1 MQCAS
6 IANYK
11 LLITNYSF
19 PPMPKSPFSVFSS
32 LGSVGSIF
40 NVIKEV
46 DVRPSRDAAE
56 TPFIIAFTS
65 RDAAFADY
73 LSALMYRG
81 ARQHELPAYR
91 ASIALPLGA
100 SAQLARAN
108 FVFIITRAD
117 ANYDEELRVQNA
129 LIAAGV
135 PALICQLQ
143 EQPAQTAVAIPIPPP
158 QPAKQIMP
166 PQNIIVLPL
175 INGTLDEAT
184 ALKKI
189 TQAVRHRRV
198 IDELALAR
206 HLPAFREPVVKAL
219 IEDVA
224 VANAAYSLGTG
235 ILEINPVT
243 GLPLTVADTV
253 ILTKNQAVMAY
264 KIALAMGMQSDFK
277 SVMPEIAGVIGGGFV
292 FRQAARSLVGLLPGL
307 GILPKVA
314 IAFAGTMAVGEAVYF
329 YAANGEALTR
339 DGLKAMYNKALEH
352 GREIAEN
359 LLAKRDAMVEQRAA
373 RKAQKQADKVRMAQD
388 DMSKVSIPLPAASAE
403 IGD

>member
-1 MQCAS
+1 M
-6 IANYK
+6 
-11 LLITNYSF
+11 
-19 PPMPKSPFSVFSS
+19 
-32 LGSVGSIF
+32 
-40 NVIKEV
+40 
-46 DVRPSRDAAE
+46 RPTRDAAE
-56 TPFIIAFTS
+56 TPFVIAFTS
-65 RDAAFADY
+65 RDIAFADY

-81 ARQHELPAYR
+81 PRQHDLPAYR
-91 ASIALPLGA
+91 ASISLALSA

-117 ANYDEELRVQNA
+117 ANHDEELRVQNA

-135 PALICQLQ
+135 PALICHLQ
-143 EQPAQTAVAIPIPPP
+143 EQPAQPATP
-158 QPAKQIMP
+158 QLPTPAQPTRQIMP

-175 INGTLDEAT
+175 VNGTLDEAV

-198 IDELALAR
+198 FDELALAR
-206 HLPAFREPVVKAL
+206 YLPAFREPVVKAL

-292 FRQAARSLVGLLPGL
+292 LRQAARSLIGLLPGL

-314 IAFAGTMAVGEAVYF
+314 VAFAGTMAVGEAVYF
-329 YAANGEALTR
+329 YAANGEAITR
-339 DGLKAMYNKALEH
+339 DGMKAMYEKALER
-352 GREIAEN
+352 GREMAAN
-359 LLAKRDAMVEQRAA
+359 LAQKRDAMLEQRAS
-373 RKAQKQADKVRMAQD
+373 RKAQKQAEKLRKVQGDVIEAA
-388 DMSKVSIPLPAASAE
+388 IPLPPAIA
-403 IGD
+403 D

>member
-1 MQCAS
+1 MA
-6 IANYK
+6 
-11 LLITNYSF
+11 
-19 PPMPKSPFSVFSS
+19 KSPFGALAS

-46 DVRPSRDAAE
+46 DVRPMRDAAE
-56 TPFIIAFTS
+56 TPFVIAFAS
-65 RDAAFADY
+65 RDTAFADY

-81 ARQHELPAYR
+81 PRQHEMPAYR
-91 ASIALPLGA
+91 ASISLPLSA

-117 ANYDEELRVQNA
+117 ANNVEELRVQNA

-135 PALICQLQ
+135 PVLLCYLQ
-143 EQPAQTAVAIPIPPP
+143 EQQTPATPLPPT
-158 QPAKQIMP
+158 QEIMP
-166 PQNIIVLPL
+166 PQNAITLPL
-175 INGTLDEAT
+175 VNGTLDEMV
-184 ALKKI
+184 ALKQI
-189 TQAVRHRRV
+189 TQAVRHRRA

-206 HLPAFREPVVKAL
+206 YLPAFREPVVRAL

-292 FRQAARSLVGLLPGL
+292 LRQAARSLIGLLPGL

-314 IAFAGTMAVGEAVYF
+314 VAFAGTLAVGEAVYL
-329 YAANGEALTR
+329 YAVNGQAISR
-339 DGLKAMYNKALEH
+339 DGLKAMYDKALER
-352 GREIAEN
+352 GREMAGK
-359 LLAKRDAMVEQRAA
+359 LVQKRDALQEQRAA
-373 RKAQKQADKVRMAQD
+373 RKAQKEADLTRDMQD
-388 DMSKVSIPLPAASAE
+388 ELNEIAIPLPPAGAGRANNDA
-403 IGD
+403 GA

>member
-1 MQCAS
+1 MA
-6 IANYK
+6 
-11 LLITNYSF
+11 
-19 PPMPKSPFSVFSS
+19 KSPFSTFTS

-46 DVRPSRDAAE
+46 DVRPTRDAAE
-56 TPFIIAFTS
+56 TPFVIAFTS
-65 RDAAFADY
+65 RDTAFADY

-81 ARQHELPAYR
+81 PRQHELPAYR
-91 ASIALPLGA
+91 ASISLPLSA

-117 ANYDEELRVQNA
+117 GSNDEELRVQNA
-129 LIAAGV
+129 LIPAGV
-135 PALICQLQ
+135 PVLLCHLQ
-143 EQPAQTAVAIPIPPP
+143 EQPAQQTPASPAPPP
-158 QPAKQIMP
+158 AQPTQQIMP

-175 INGTLDEAT
+175 IDGTLDEAA

-189 TQAVRHRRV
+189 TQAVRHRR
-198 IDELALAR
+198 IFDELALAR
-206 HLPAFREPVVKAL
+206 YLPAFREPVVKAL

-277 SVMPEIAGVIGGGFV
+277 SVMPEIASVIGGGFV
-292 FRQAARSLVGLLPGL
+292 LRQAARSLIGLLPGL

-314 IAFAGTMAVGEAVYF
+314 VAFAGTMAVGEAVYF
-329 YAANGEALTR
+329 YAANGQALTR
-339 DGLKAMYNKALEH
+339 DGMKAMYAKALER
-352 GREIAEN
+352 GRDIAEN
-359 LLAKRDAMVEQRAA
+359 LAQKRDAMVEQRAT
-373 RKAQKQADKVRMAQD
+373 RKAQKQADKARKMQGDVIEVPI
-388 DMSKVSIPLPAASAE
+388 SLPPASAE
-403 IGD
+403 IGE